1 MFRKLLFIISL
12 FALVGTVSAQTL
24 QFEYNGVVYENG
36 QTLTCHW
43 DVDEEAY
50 VGNVFVK
57 NLSSETQQFLV
68 ERELI
73 QGHEGVYNSY
83 FCFGACL
90 DPSVNTSGFVEIN
103 SLEAEILSI
112 HVNTVTGEPITG
124 TVIYKYSAYPRSNP
138 DERIDLYVQ
147 AGDALDIA
155 ENKVTF
161 GGAYPNPASSQVC
174 FNFKSSSSTDVN
186 AVVYNLLG
194 QEVKSQLVNGEQG
207 VIRIAV
213 DDLQPGIYFCNFQVN
228 NAVVKTEKFI
238 VKK

>member
-1 MFRKLLFIISL
+1 MFRKLLFIVSL
-12 FALVGTVSAQTL
+12 FAFVGTVSAQTL
-24 QFEYNGVVYENG
+24 QFEYNGVVFENG
-36 QTLTCHW
+36 QTITCHW

-50 VGNVFVK
+50 VGNMFVR

-73 QGHEGVYNSY
+73 QGHEGVNNSF

-90 DPSVNTSGFVEIN
+90 DPSVNVSGAVEIN
-103 SLEAEILSI
+103 SQEAEILSVHI
-112 HVNTVTGEPITG
+112 NTVTGEPITG

-138 DERIDLYVQ
+138 DERIYLYVQ

-155 ENKVTF
+155 ENKVAL
-161 GGAYPNPASSQVC
+161 GGAYPNPAVSQVC
-174 FNFKSSSSTDVN
+174 FNYKSSVSTNVN
-186 AVVYNLLG
+186 VLVYNLLG
-194 QEVKSQLVNGEQG
+194 QEVKSQTVNGDQG
-207 VIRIAV
+207 VISIAV

-238 VKK
+238 VKR